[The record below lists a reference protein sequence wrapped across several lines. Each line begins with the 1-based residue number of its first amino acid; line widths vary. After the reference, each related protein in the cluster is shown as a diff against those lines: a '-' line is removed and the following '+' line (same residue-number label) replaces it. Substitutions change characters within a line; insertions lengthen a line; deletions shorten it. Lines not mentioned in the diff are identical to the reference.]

1 MPSHV
6 ERLRSSLTRHL
17 EGAEVV
23 QLASSLWKSGTSTVP
38 SIPRGWLR
46 WPLSRSPVITDTIPS
61 SLTLTVLA
69 NIECRCCPTGR
80 THCTSVVFPQAAR
93 TDAYQ
98 AVREAVDEGRQ
109 AFVVFPVGESGD
121 LLGPDDA
128 LRYAQA
134 LQSEALE
141 GARIGVYCSAM
152 SREDRVR
159 VFEDFQHRRIDVLVA
174 TTFIEEAPVVANA
187 TVVVVE
193 HADHHELARLHRL
206 RGHVGQGLE
215 PAVLDGHVLRS
226 PAKIPRRG

>member
-1 MPSHV
+1 M
-6 ERLRSSLTRHL
+6 
-17 EGAEVV
+17 V
-23 QLASSLWKSGTSTVP
+23 QLPISL
-38 SIPRGWLR
+38 
-46 WPLSRSPVITDTIPS
+46 VITDTPIPS
-61 SLTLTVLA
+61 SLTLTVFGEYRMSDVVQRLSKHTA
-69 NIECRCCPTGR
+69 HPWCFHRQPGPMR
-80 THCTSVVFPQAAR
+80 TKRFERPSMRGAKR
-93 TDAYQ
+93 SS
-98 AVREAVDEGRQ
+98 
-109 AFVVFPVGESGD
+109 FPVGESGD

-134 LQSEALE
+134 LQSEAPE

-193 HADHHELARLHRL
+193 HADHHEAARLHRL

-215 PAVLDGHVLRS
+215 PGQCLMVMSEKPSEDAKKRLTQLSAERDDSRLRRW
-226 PAKIPRRG
+226 I